1 MVNRDLKASPFQ
13 INMGGDIQSST
24 EEPICI
30 DDSMNCDAKEEN
42 EESRCPLFMDGLPK
56 DFASNPALAAIANLL
71 EEEPKDEEKSKKS
84 KCQTV
89 SLESGGGKAC
99 NRNRSLSRSI
109 HRKKPYDIPKK
120 PKATLGEAQLFLKM
134 WKM

>member
-1 MVNRDLKASPFQ
+1 MS
-13 INMGGDIQSST
+13 GDIQSSS
-24 EEPICI
+24 EKPSCI
-30 DDSMNCDAKEEN
+30 DDSMNCDAKEEDEDED
-42 EESRCPLFMDGLPK
+42 EESRCPLFMEGLPK

-71 EEEPKDEEKSKKS
+71 EEEPKDEDKSKKS

-89 SLESGGGKAC
+89 SLESGGGKMS

-109 HRKKPYDIPKK
+109 HRRKPYDIPKK